1 MSTKGTN
8 APVAAPKT
16 IVAAEET
23 PEQQPP
29 KRVGER
35 LGVFRALLLTGFFY
49 IAFGF
54 LAWFAWHAFMNWRGH

>member
-1 MSTKGTN
+1 MSTKGTD

-23 PEQQPP
+23 SEQQPA
-29 KRVGER
+29 KRMGEG
-35 LGVFRALLLTGFFY
+35 LGVFRALLLTAIFY

-54 LAWFAWHAFMNWRGH
+54 LAWVAWHAFMNWRAH